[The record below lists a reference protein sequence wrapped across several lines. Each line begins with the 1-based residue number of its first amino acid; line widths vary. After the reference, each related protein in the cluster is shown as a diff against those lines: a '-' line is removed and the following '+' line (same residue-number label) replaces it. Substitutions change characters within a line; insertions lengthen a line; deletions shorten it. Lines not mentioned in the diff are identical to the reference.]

1 VPKIIDVLM
10 LKLLDLTPSQFD
22 SSVIPVALGLKLLPE
37 KKLEM
42 AYTTILSSMFTF
54 TSLNPSTI
62 NVFSKCQRCHRLIAI
77 Q

>member
-37 KKLEM
+37 KIGNGVYHYFIEYVHIYILES
-42 AYTTILSSMFTF
+42 I
-54 TSLNPSTI
+54 
-62 NVFSKCQRCHRLIAI
+62 HD
-77 Q
+77 